1 MADLMNVLREAE
13 RYEDLIQRLA
23 PERPVVERGDPF
35 HNYDDNEFCRRYRLS
50 KRTAIAVIEEVKD
63 NLERV
68 RSDQTAYPAVHIQ
81 FLSVLRFYAV
91 DKFLLWEIRISS
103 AIITQNVRV
112 GMVGL

>member
-68 RSDQTAYPAVHIQ
+68 RSDGLPVHIQ
-81 FLSVLRFYAV
+81 LLSVFRFYAV